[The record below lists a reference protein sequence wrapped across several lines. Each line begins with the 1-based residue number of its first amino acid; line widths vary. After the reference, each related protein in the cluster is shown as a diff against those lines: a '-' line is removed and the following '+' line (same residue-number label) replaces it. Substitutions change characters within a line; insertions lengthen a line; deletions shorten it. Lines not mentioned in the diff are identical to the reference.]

1 MPHCPHFS
9 IPCYGRRNSGLSVG
23 SATTAGTRGLNVLA
37 HRPWLITSLAV
48 LLSVGQAGLAD
59 VPPAGKLKVFV
70 SIPPMAYFV
79 ERIGGEQVEVGV
91 LVGSGE
97 SPHTF
102 EPTPRQMASLAEAQ
116 LYVSVGLPFE
126 SRVTAKI
133 SGIESELIVVDASD
147 GVLRDEGHEHGQE
160 RGSAGQRG
168 VATHEIGGEHKP
180 EDELTE
186 GARGHAPGRELAE
199 SAGAHVHEPGSDP
212 HIWLDPALAKAIA
225 ENIGDALVA
234 IDRSHSSPYESNLA
248 SLLADLERV
257 DAAVRE
263 VLAPVRGEEFLVFHP
278 AFGFFGRAYGLKQ
291 LAVETEGKEPNAR
304 ELASLI
310 DRARETGLCTVF
322 AQPQFS
328 TKSAETIARAIGAS
342 VVEMDPLA
350 YDYPGNLMDMAEK
363 LIAAHEQR
371 EN

>member
-1 MPHCPHFS
+1 
-9 IPCYGRRNSGLSVG
+9 
-23 SATTAGTRGLNVLA
+23 
-37 HRPWLITSLAV
+37 
-48 LLSVGQAGLAD
+48 LLSVGQAGRAD
-59 VPPAGKLKVFV
+59 AAAAGKLKVFV
-70 SIPPMAYFV
+70 GIPPMAYFV

-91 LVGSGE
+91 LVGPGE

-102 EPTPRQMASLAEAQ
+102 EPTPRQMASLAEAR
-116 LYVSVGLPFE
+116 LYISVGLPLE
-126 SRVTAKI
+126 SRLTEKI

-147 GVLRDEGHEHGQE
+147 GVLRDEGH
-160 RGSAGQRG
+160 
-168 VATHEIGGEHKP
+168 KP

-186 GARGHAPGRELAE
+186 GAGGHAHGHGLAE
-199 SAGAHVHEPGSDP
+199 RTGGQVHESESDL
-212 HIWLDPALAKAIA
+212 HIWLDPVLAKAIA
-225 ENIGDALVA
+225 ENIGGALVA
-234 IDRSHSSPYESNLA
+234 IDRSHGSLYESNLA

-257 DAAVRE
+257 DASVRE

-310 DRARETGLCTVF
+310 DRARETGMSAVF
-322 AQPQFS
+322 VQPQFS
-328 TKSAETIARAIGAS
+328 TRSAETIARAIGAS

-350 YDYPGNLMDMAEK
+350 YDYLGNLVDMAGK
-363 LIAAHEQR
+363 LISAHDQR